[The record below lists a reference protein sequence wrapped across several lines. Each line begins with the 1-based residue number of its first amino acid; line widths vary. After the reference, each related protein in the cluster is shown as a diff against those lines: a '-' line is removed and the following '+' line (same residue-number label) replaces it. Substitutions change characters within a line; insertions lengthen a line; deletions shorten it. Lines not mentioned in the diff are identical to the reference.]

1 MTVNEIKFTETKFA
15 EKFQIHNSF
24 LGALRSCRAVG
35 FKTEK
40 LLKIVFRHG
49 GYIAGGFGIVVA
61 RHVVSDKPIDW
72 DSFGDSIADHIGIS
86 RFNQTPFTPFGK
98 AGHGDIDVWFPN
110 NDQLSAFML
119 DPERLEMWNE
129 NAFTCEQTITGTAL
143 EHIVDNRVRV
153 QVIKQFLMPMQE
165 QLSRFDIY
173 NSMVGITDDAV
184 IVPENWKKLES
195 SRTLHVH
202 DWRTSKWTINRLFKY
217 MDRKGYRHV
226 SSETAERL
234 AQEVVNTLEWHA
246 EHKDE
251 FVNMTSKNID
261 ELNLNKL
268 KKTAVLSM
276 SVLKLIRK
284 FLPSMNNDNLLL
296 LSALLDQKTDYNYA
310 LQQFIKR
317 NAPVET

>member
-1 MTVNEIKFTETKFA
+1 MTVNEIKFIETKFA
-15 EKFQIHNSF
+15 EKFHCSVLDVF
-24 LGALRSCRAVG
+24 GSLRRAVG
-35 FKTEK
+35 PNTEK
-40 LLKIVFRHG
+40 LLKIVFRHD

-61 RHVVSDKPIDW
+61 RHAVSDKPIDW
-72 DSFGDSIADHIGIS
+72 DLFEDSIVDHIGTLRINEIGKVTS
-86 RFNQTPFTPFGK
+86 LVK
-98 AGHGDIDVWFPN
+98 AGKGDIDVWFPN
-110 NDQLSAFML
+110 NEQLSAFMN

-129 NAFTCEQTITGTAL
+129 NAFTCEPTITGTAL
-143 EHIVDNRVRV
+143 EHIVDDRVRV

-173 NSMVGITDDAV
+173 NSMVGITNDT
-184 IVPENWKKLES
+184 ITVPENWKKLES

-202 DWRTSKWTINRLFKY
+202 DWKASKWTINRLFKY
-217 MDRKGYRHV
+217 MNRKGYRHV
-226 SSETAERL
+226 SSETADRL

-251 FVNMTSKNID
+251 LDNMTSKNID

-284 FLPSMNNDNLLL
+284 FLPSMNNDDLLL

-310 LQQFIKR
+310 LQEFLKR
-317 NAPVET
+317 GMKE